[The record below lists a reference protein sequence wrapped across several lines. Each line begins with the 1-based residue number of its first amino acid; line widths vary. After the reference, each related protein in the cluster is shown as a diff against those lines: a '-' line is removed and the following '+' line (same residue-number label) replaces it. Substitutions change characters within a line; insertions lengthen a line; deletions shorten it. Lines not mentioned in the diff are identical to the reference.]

1 MAFRNT
7 EYIYLLNVLRD
18 EGVCNVT
25 ERPGAPAPFSA
36 RRINARTV
44 RDLLWSADQTPLSA
58 NELMAST
65 GLSRA
70 TVLAVCD
77 DLVDLGWAQELPA
90 EAGQGGRPPRRFRFR
105 AEAGYVVGVDIG
117 DHSIRSAVADLRGT
131 IVGRARRPAGFG
143 EHQRAQRDA
152 AVRGAIR
159 DCLTDAQVAAD
170 QVLVASLGLAAPVS
184 RTGHTPGQATS
195 SYWTR
200 MSLDPAL
207 DLGGRPDWIV
217 TVGNDANLAARA
229 VGAHGEADPH
239 GSYVVLLAGERFGAG
254 IVADG
259 RLVTGRDGGAGDM
272 HFLPLLEGVDFRE
285 GLAAAARRLTDPSSQ
300 ESAAALFRH
309 AQTGAREATAVVDQL
324 GDRLARVI
332 AVLASLLNP
341 EQVVIGGAIAESSD
355 QLLAA
360 CTTRLPLY
368 AQLLPTVT
376 ASRLGGDIVLLGAL
390 QSARDTVADRPLETL
405 IGPHPSPA
413 EHGKTATTQR

>member
-1 MAFRNT
+1 MSEAS
-7 EYIYLLNVLRD
+7 
-18 EGVCNVT
+18 
-25 ERPGAPAPFSA
+25 GAPAPFSA

-44 RDLLWSADQTPLSA
+44 RDLLWSTDAPLSA
-58 NELMAST
+58 NELMTST

-77 DLVDLGWAQELPA
+77 DLVVLGWAEELPA

-105 AEAGYVVGVDIG
+105 SDAGYVVGVDIG
-117 DHSIRSAVADLRGT
+117 DHSIRAAVADLRGT
-131 IVGRARRPAGFG
+131 IVGRALRPAGFG
-143 EHQRAQRDA
+143 DHQRAERDA
-152 AVRGAIR
+152 AVRDAIH
-159 DCLTDAQVAAD
+159 DSLADAQVAAD
-170 QVLVASLGLAAPVS
+170 RVLVASIGLAAPVS
-184 RTGHTPGQATS
+184 RSGHTPGQSTS

-207 DLGGRPDWIV
+207 DVGGLSDWIV

-272 HFLPLLEGVDFRE
+272 HFLPLLEGVEFRE
-285 GLAAAARRLTDPSSQ
+285 GLAAAARRMTEPSSQ
-300 ESAAALFRH
+300 ESAATLFQH
-309 AQTGAREATAVVDQL
+309 ARTGAQDAKAVVDQL

-341 EQVVIGGAIAESSD
+341 EQVIIGGAIAQSSD

-360 CTTRLPLY
+360 CTARLPLY
-368 AQLLPTVT
+368 AQLLPQVT

-390 QSARDTVADRPLETL
+390 RSARDTVADGPLDSM
-405 IGPHPSPA
+405 IGPHRASSERSTHNRP
-413 EHGKTATTQR
+413 